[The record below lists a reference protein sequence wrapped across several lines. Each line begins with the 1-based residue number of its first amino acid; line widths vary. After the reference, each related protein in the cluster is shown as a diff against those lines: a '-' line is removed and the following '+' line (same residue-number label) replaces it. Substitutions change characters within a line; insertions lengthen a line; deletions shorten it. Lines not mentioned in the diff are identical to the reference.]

1 MLLGSFTLV
10 GGLEG
15 QSLRELP
22 EVLPGALKALSTWW
36 PVSPSYQK
44 PEVLGN
50 GSLLFPC
57 IRPVRGHT
65 GL

>member
-1 MLLGSFTLV
+1 MLLGSFALV

-15 QSLRELP
+15 QLLRELP

-36 PVSPSYQK
+36 PVSPNRRK

-50 GSLLFPC
+50 GSWLFPC
-57 IRPVRGHT
+57 ISPVLRCT